1 MSKINSHFQLLVYVN
16 VRVVCNGSWNI
27 ETRIETQKAT
37 QGLGQILY
45 GIGSLRNS
53 SSFFCHISEKEW
65 ANFRPMIVILYFG
78 QVPENYRSI
87 TYFLSTLFHG

>member
-53 SSFFCHISEKEW
+53 SSFFATFPKKKE
-65 ANFRPMIVILYFG
+65 NKELVRVTVG
-78 QVPENYRSI
+78 QGDQI
-87 TYFLSTLFHG
+87 GLIFDQ